1 MLKKIIAGTVLSA
14 MTLFALPN
22 NQLEL
27 MLINKA
33 VQKKAIVLANMGL
46 VGEQKEAFGKLYD
59 EYQVKL
65 MKHRISELKLIEEY
79 AKDYNNMTDKNAN
92 SVIVDWVSGEESEF
106 VLKKDYIAKFKKII
120 PSSEVIRYF
129 QIENRISLIREVG
142 IARLIPLAQPAPVT
156 LEVIEVVEESKK

>member
-27 MLINKA
+27 LLINKA

-46 VGEQKEAFGKLYD
+46 QGEQKESFGKLYD

-65 MKHRISELKLIEEY
+65 MKHRIAELKLIEEY

-106 VLKKDYIAKFKKII
+106 ILKKDYIAKFKKIL
-120 PSSEVIRYF
+120 PSSSVIRYF
-129 QIENRISLIREVG
+129 QIENRISLMREAG
-142 IARLIPLAQPAPVT
+142 ISRLIPLAQPAPVT
-156 LEVIEVVEESKK
+156 IEEVVIVEETK